1 MASNLKTLLF
11 ETTTLSAASREQLT
25 AWLIAN
31 KTGDA
36 RLRAGLPNDWRV
48 AGKTGT
54 GEQGTAND
62 VAVVWPSSGAPVIVA
77 VYLTAAGVRLK
88 RGAGVPAAA
97 LTVAPRH
104 LRRFAIGNK
113 SHSAAEASALNL
125 IAHVFI
131 LPREAHAPDLRPPT
145 GKARQEHRRWTVTPR
160 KPCNILANC
169 HCVDNISIVRP
180 VEAPEA
186 ST

>member
-1 MASNLKTLLF
+1 
-11 ETTTLSAASREQLT
+11 
-25 AWLIAN
+25 
-31 KTGDA
+31 
-36 RLRAGLPNDWRV
+36 
-48 AGKTGT
+48 
-54 GEQGTAND
+54 
-62 VAVVWPSSGAPVIVA
+62 
-77 VYLTAAGVRLK
+77 
-88 RGAGVPAAA
+88 VPAAA

-160 KPCNILANC
+160 KPATDRRTATGWTISRSFGPSGAGSVDLGDGACWLRQRRPREVSRSGRGALESAFRCGSARKRFSRAYRTDARQVNLGSLCTASRSWTFASSQSRSISSRLAPSG
-169 HCVDNISIVRP
+169 VWPPSAKRISI
-180 VEAPEA
+180 
-186 ST
+186 